1 MDIRK
6 QTIMNPQNSFILTLD
21 EQLTLRQVLI
31 DFKKDNPENKVV
43 GGLITKFDDIRAKN
57 KFQFFHL

>member
-1 MDIRK
+1 
-6 QTIMNPQNSFILTLD
+6 MNPQNSFILTLD

-43 GGLITKFDDIRAKN
+43 GGLIIKFDDIRAKN